1 MLGLA
6 STPWRNNVVSTEPT
20 RAVPSEAPRFKAVF
34 CIPPTS
40 ELSLSGTAD
49 TVTAPSCDASA
60 PMPRPMSKSGT
71 VTTEAVASASRRAI
85 SRTVAARS
93 RRRPIR
99 TTLRGDAFGQS
110 LGTPIADTSS
120 ASDSGMSRI
129 PVSIADNSSTIE
141 RYNGLVKKMP
151 AWIKYWKRNIVSPLS
166 SCRFLNIDGR
176 TSGSLPSRSRRLS
189 HANNPHR
196 MRRPARISHATSD
209 SPKSVGASSF
219 GVTHPQTLERNTPKT
234 ASPSPRTERME
245 PTKSRRCCSVD
256 GASWMRRDSTRIT
269 KAITT
274 SPTKT
279 YRQDAYVVK
288 APPIS
293 GPRATAIAPAAAI
306 VPYVLGRRWGAK
318 LIATRATTAGIISAA
333 PMPSRKRPSDYQ
345 DAEVR
350 RQSGRERPGCVD
362 HATDR
367 ESASTSD
374 NGPNLASCEHQ
385 GRHHESVERDSSP
398 WIPVTVVPT
407 SSATVAI
414 DTFIT
419 ELSSV
424 MRNCAEASVNST
436 SPVPL
441 AATSSGFC
449 WVTMACSPSFG
460 SGRSRTVK
468 KQHTLK
474 NVLPS
479 FFFPC
484 EVTTMLPDNG
494 FYVKCSPAYRLG
506 ASTQVSPRW
515 RLPRSRMLTAAL
527 TSRSN
532 SVPQSHEC
540 QRSDKSFF
548 RTCPQPEHTCEVNL
562 GSTLMIV
569 RPAHAALIVHMLTKV
584 PHPASKIDLFN
595 PPLAAAPLG
604 R

>member
-1 MLGLA
+1 MPRVPPGSSVTTVDAPGCTVGICLVKKSAIAATIAMTNSAPRSAARRASAFTSNTAWMVASEAPYASSPIRAVVSETNGAPAPNVVCASALRLSGMLGLE
-6 STPWRNNVVSTEPT
+6 STPWRNNVVRIVISTEPT

-34 CIPPTS
+34 CSPPTS

-141 RYNGLVKKMP
+141 RNNGMVKKMP
-151 AWIKYWKRNIVSPLS
+151 AWIKYWKRNIVSPPT

-176 TSGSLPSRSRRLS
+176 TSGSLPSRSRRPS
-189 HANNPHR
+189 QANNTHR
-196 MRRPARISHATSD
+196 MSRPARISHATSD
-209 SPKSVGASSF
+209 RPKSVGASSF
-219 GVTHPQTLERNTPKT
+219 GVIHPQTLERNTPKT

-256 GASWMRRDSTRIT
+256 GASWMRRDRTRIT

-374 NGPNLASCEHQ
+374 NGPNLASGEHQ
-385 GRHHESVERDSSP
+385 GRHHECVERDSSLDP
-398 WIPVTVVPT
+398 CDRRADVFR
-407 SSATVAI
+407 
-414 DTFIT
+414 DC
-419 ELSSV
+419 
-424 MRNCAEASVNST
+424 RNRHVHH
-436 SPVPL
+436 
-441 AATSSGFC
+441 
-449 WVTMACSPSFG
+449 
-460 SGRSRTVK
+460 RTVQRHEELCRSK
-468 KQHTLK
+468 RQQYKSRAFSGNLLWLLLGYHGL
-474 NVLPS
+474 LS
-479 FFFPC
+479 FVWLWSIKDSEKAAHP
-484 EVTTMLPDNG
+484 E
-494 FYVKCSPAYRLG
+494 KC
-506 ASTQVSPRW
+506 
-515 RLPRSRMLTAAL
+515 AAL
-527 TSRSN
+527 
-532 SVPQSHEC
+532 
-540 QRSDKSFF
+540 FF
-548 RTCPQPEHTCEVNL
+548 LSLRGYDHVT
-562 GSTLMIV
+562 
-569 RPAHAALIVHMLTKV
+569 R
-584 PHPASKIDLFN
+584 
-595 PPLAAAPLG
+595 
-604 R
+604 